1 MEIKTYSDKAALQSC
16 YAKTIKRMEYHLNKD
31 GKEKVS
37 ERLSKNY
44 YWLQYEKPYAND
56 DYYNSVRPFIT
67 NEEAKAAIQQAQFDF
82 ANFITNEIKEPVSE
96 EDKLEAKRNFWKG
109 MVSGIWSFIVN
120 SGVNIK
126 AFNSFPI
133 QYGNKTIKM
142 GDMEAWGYE
151 PSEIPEQIIYCLK
164 SLNHTIKKALNIDNP
179 CRTKIYY
186 DENKNLI
193 RINEIYIPYE
203 QVSNYVVEGRGKD
216 WVNREW
222 IYKTFGA
229 PDVDETPDFL
239 DDPLALKEDEI

>member
-1 MEIKTYSDKAALQSC
+1 MEIKQYSNNGIQQSC
-16 YAKTIKRMEYHLNKD
+16 YAKTIKRMENDATKFGDNDVLDHI
-31 GKEKVS
+31 S
-37 ERLSKNY
+37 TNY
-44 YWLQYEKPYAND
+44 YWWRYENPKETD
-56 DYYNSVRPFIT
+56 TYYDLIRKQLSRD
-67 NEEAKAAIQQAQFDF
+67 EAFAAIQQAQIDF
-82 ANFITNEIKEPVSE
+82 ANHLRSKEKEVTE
-96 EDKLEAKRNFWKG
+96 EDKLTAKREFWKG
-109 MVSGIWSFIVN
+109 MVSGIWYFVVN
-120 SGVNIK
+120 SGIDIK
-126 AFNSFPI
+126 AFNSFPV
-133 QYGNKTIKM
+133 QYGNKSIKM
-142 GDMEAWGYE
+142 GDMEAWGYK

-164 SLNHTIKKALNIDNP
+164 CLNHTIKKALNIDNP

-229 PDVDETPDFL
+229 PEDNETPDFL